1 MLFQRIGYGVCDR
14 APQQHAQNSMRP
26 VYLDYQRAVLF
37 TRERYN
43 SRLFQ
48 ASSFKTGVERLLIV
62 AGIV

>member
-1 MLFQRIGYGVCDR
+1 MLFQRIGYGVSDR
-14 APQQHAQNSMRP
+14 ASQKHAQNSMGP
-26 VYLDYQRAVLF
+26 VCLDYQRAVLF

-48 ASSFKTGVERLLIV
+48 ASSFKTGAERLLIV

>member
-1 MLFQRIGYGVCDR
+1 MLVQRIGYGVSHR
-14 APQQHAQNSMRP
+14 ASQHHAQNSMRP